1 MINIEFIQS
10 PDTDVLAAFEYFQNQ
25 LYIGRNN
32 GDLWI
37 EDNELYPSHIMLEII
52 ATDLL
57 IHPQKNVEFYLL
69 NGKRASSVRKL
80 KINDV
85 ITIGKTVFK
94 ILNYSETIIETK
106 QQILDKKLNAL
117 IAEDSPRLPIIES
130 LTKLM
135 EQ

>member
-25 LYIGRNN
+25 LYIGQNN

-94 ILNYSETIIETK
+94 VLNYSETIIETK